1 LFALISLMYLSNAF
15 NLVLASLSSASNSSV
30 YNLLSTLTSFS
41 KSLIVFDMVSNLDTK
56 RNTFLSLM

>member
-1 LFALISLMYLSNAF
+1 MCLSNAF

-30 YNLLSTLTSFS
+30 YNLLLTLTSFS